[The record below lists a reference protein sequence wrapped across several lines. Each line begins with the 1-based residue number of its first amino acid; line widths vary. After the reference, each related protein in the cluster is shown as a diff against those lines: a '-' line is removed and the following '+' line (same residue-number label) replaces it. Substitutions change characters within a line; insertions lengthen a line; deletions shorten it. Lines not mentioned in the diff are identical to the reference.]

1 MLLYAT
7 SSGASNVC
15 SGVPPFLLLWWS
27 DNFTILYCPAKH
39 DRSDAKF
46 GIYNSFS
53 FYPVHILTLSLFEIC
68 NVFAYI
74 AMVLSV

>member
-7 SSGASNVC
+7 SGGASTVC
-15 SGVPPFLLLWWS
+15 SGITPFLLLWWS
-27 DNFTILYCPAKH
+27 DNFTTLYCPTQH
-39 DRSDAKF
+39 DAKF

-53 FYPVHILTLSLFEIC
+53 FYPVHILTWSLFEIC
-68 NVFAYI
+68 NVFADM